1 MNYQLTFLDDS
12 RRVQDVW
19 EANFETEHTA
29 ICWMWLAGGVCALHD
44 DWSMMELWCRRC
56 CAGPVKE
63 CPRAPSGR
71 EDCCIVRVPA
81 SVLRQSGKSEQHRRA
96 RPLILIVERDEFIAT
111 RHEGMVLDAGYSVG
125 ASWPDYASAGKWLSA
140 HNPDAAIIDV
150 KLQDKSCVELAK
162 KLSVREIPFLA
173 VSGYPAD
180 TPGVNRIFR
189 PVPWLEKPV
198 TPAGLQLALRSIL

>member
-1 MNYQLTFLDDS
+1 MTRGASKTY
-12 RRVQDVW
+12 
-19 EANFETEHTA
+19 
-29 ICWMWLAGGVCALHD
+29 D

-63 CPRAPSGR
+63 CPRAPSGS
-71 EDCCIVRVPA
+71 EDCCIARVPV

-111 RHEGMVLDAGYSVG
+111 PHEGMVLDAGYSVG
-125 ASWPDYASAGKWLSA
+125 ASWPDYASAGKWQSA
-140 HNPDAAIIDV
+140 HNPDAAIIDG
-150 KLQDKSCVELAK
+150 KLQDRSCVELAK
-162 KLSVREIPFLA
+162 KLFVREIPFLA

-189 PVPWLEKPV
+189 SVPWLEKPV

>member
-1 MNYQLTFLDDS
+1 MTRGVSKTYGKQIS
-12 RRVQDVW
+12 R
-19 EANFETEHTA
+19 TEHTA

-71 EDCCIVRVPA
+71 EDCCIARVPA
-81 SVLRQSGKSEQHRRA
+81 SFLRQSGKSEQHRRA

-111 RHEGMVLDAGYSVG
+111 SHEGMVLDAGYSVG

>member
-1 MNYQLTFLDDS
+1 MTRGASKTY
-12 RRVQDVW
+12 
-19 EANFETEHTA
+19 
-29 ICWMWLAGGVCALHD
+29 D

-63 CPRAPSGR
+63 CPRAPSGS
-71 EDCCIVRVPA
+71 EDCCIARVPV

-111 RHEGMVLDAGYSVG
+111 SHEGMVLDAGYSVG
-125 ASWPDYASAGKWLSA
+125 ASWPDYASAGKWQSA

-150 KLQDKSCVELAK
+150 KLQAKSCVELAK

-173 VSGYPAD
+173 V
-180 TPGVNRIFR
+180 
-189 PVPWLEKPV
+189 
-198 TPAGLQLALRSIL
+198 